1 MLNKDFEVLTTTGAL
16 DLTKKGVFAGSPL
29 TNTEA
34 GFTLAKGKVVFVGLS
49 YNYYSDLKNDV
60 TGGEWFADSGKVGIV
75 KIGQVTIA
83 NEEGMKVFDDT
94 KTYHVNDALYVD
106 ANGLLTNEASAKDDT
121 NKNFV
126 GTVVAVEAGNKSLT
140 VFVNCLN

>member
-29 TNTEA
+29 TNTDA
-34 GFTLAKGKVVFVGLS
+34 GFTLAKGKVAFVGLS
-49 YNYYSDLKNDV
+49 NNYYSDLKNDV

-83 NEEGMKVFDDT
+83 NEEGMKVFDDA

-106 ANGLLTNEASAKDDT
+106 ANGLLTNEPSAKDDT
-121 NKNFV
+121 KKNFV
-126 GTVVAVEAGNKSLT
+126 GKVVVADASNKFLT

>member
-1 MLNKDFEVLTTTGAL
+1 MLNKDFEVLTTNGAL

-29 TNTEA
+29 TNTDA

-49 YNYYSDLKNDV
+49 VNYYSDLKNDV

>member
-1 MLNKDFEVLTTTGAL
+1 MLNKDFEVLTTNGTL

-29 TNTEA
+29 TNTDA
-34 GFTLAKGKVVFVGLS
+34 GFTLAKGKVAFVGLS

-94 KTYHVNDALYVD
+94 KTYHVNDVLYVD

>member
-1 MLNKDFEVLTTTGAL
+1 M
-16 DLTKKGVFAGSPL
+16 
-29 TNTEA
+29 
-34 GFTLAKGKVVFVGLS
+34 AKGKVVFVGLS

-83 NEEGMKVFDDT
+83 NEEDMKVFDDT

-106 ANGLLTNEASAKDDT
+106 ANGLLTNDASVKDTT